1 MLPFLE
7 IYVKFTLYDII
18 RKKEVFNMV
27 YTIDEIKEKVQ
38 PIAEKYD
45 LPAIYLFGS
54 YARNEADE
62 DSDIDLAIE
71 LGNSDLL
78 WGGMAPM
85 LEIEEVF
92 EIPVDCLTVESIL
105 EARSPIEKEV
115 KKNFEREKVILYE
128 KRTVGKRLFVS

>member
-1 MLPFLE
+1 
-7 IYVKFTLYDII
+7 
-18 RKKEVFNMV
+18 MV
-27 YTIDEIKEKVQ
+27 YTIDEIKEKIQ

-128 KRTVGKRLFVS
+128 KRTVRKRLFVS